1 MGTSCLAL
9 NLCLINCASVCTT
22 SCRILPDASLC
33 RHIVFTQTFFLG
45 PQEYDRDWVLVVIAI
60 VSMNSAAA
68 YFRQSLSAGSIL
80 HADAAAN
87 SQEFFAGRGLP

>member
-9 NLCLINCASVCTT
+9 NLCLINCASLCTT
-22 SCRILPDASLC
+22 SCRIPPDASL
-33 RHIVFTQTFFLG
+33 RWHIVCTQTFFLG

-68 YFRQSLSAGSIL
+68 YFDQSLSVRLIL
-80 HADAAAN
+80 HADAGAN

>member
-1 MGTSCLAL
+1 L
-9 NLCLINCASVCTT
+9 
-22 SCRILPDASLC
+22 R
-33 RHIVFTQTFFLG
+33 RHIVCTQTFFLG

-68 YFRQSLSAGSIL
+68 YFDQSLSVRLIL
-80 HADAAAN
+80 HADAGAN